1 MQGDIMSVQDPRDK
15 KGDDWIR
22 EQIQGKAI
30 AVHLGWP
37 PSNFRKIIDSEAY
50 SSKTMSRI
58 AEYHTEDVEQWYE
71 KTETLYQTRGGSF
84 LLVGYGNILT
94 PWVKFRPDGKD
105 SLPGHGFLPLSEND
119 AKEWMELRG
128 LDDEYAEVFGDGD
141 GDGDEGAEAPG
152 EILLRVS
159 PIFARRIIAAA
170 ARENVPVQQWIQSK
184 LAAVLG

>member
-1 MQGDIMSVQDPRDK
+1 MSVQDPRDK

-30 AVHLGWP
+30 AVQLGWS
-37 PSNFRKIIDSEAY
+37 PSEFRKIIDSEAY
-50 SSKTMSRI
+50 SSKTMSRV
-58 AEYHTEDVEQWYE
+58 AEYHTENMEQWYD

-94 PWVKFRPDGKD
+94 PWVKFRPDGRD
-105 SLPGHGFLPLSEND
+105 SLPGHGFLPLSVNE

-128 LDDEYAEVFGDGD
+128 LDDEYAEVFGDGEDDENID
-141 GDGDEGAEAPG
+141 GPG
-152 EILLRVS
+152 EILLRLPPV
-159 PIFARRIIAAA
+159 FARRIVAAA
-170 ARENVPVQQWIQSK
+170 ARENLPVQQWIQSK